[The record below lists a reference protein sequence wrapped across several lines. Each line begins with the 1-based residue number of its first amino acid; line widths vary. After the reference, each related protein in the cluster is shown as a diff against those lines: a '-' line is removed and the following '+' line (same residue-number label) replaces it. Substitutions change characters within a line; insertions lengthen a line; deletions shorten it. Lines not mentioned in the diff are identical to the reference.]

1 MSSATA
7 YNAAPPTETGAVVA
21 YAAAAQPI
29 RAVPCR
35 ALPPRA
41 PPKSSMLKE
50 EPRCLHDHLLWT
62 LMLCGDLL
70 MHFIDTKVVT
80 DLRG

>member
-1 MSSATA
+1 
-7 YNAAPPTETGAVVA
+7 
-21 YAAAAQPI
+21 
-29 RAVPCR
+29 
-35 ALPPRA
+35 
-41 PPKSSMLKE
+41 MLKE